1 MLPSF
6 PLYFLYFVQNVSFYL
21 KRFSELF
28 EQLWNL
34 LISNTAI
41 VYCLEGYLLHGA
53 ESLLRI

>member
-6 PLYFLYFVQNVSFYL
+6 PLYVLYFAQNLCFWL
-21 KRFSELF
+21 KLFSELF

-41 VYCLEGYLLHGA
+41 VYCLESYLLHGA